1 MSRGVPRKPLQDR
14 HYSSSTDDEGSD
26 HDSAEAERR
35 QPASTNEEG
44 SEHESA
50 EAERGKLSPI
60 DEQGSDHDAA
70 EAEGNYINEGGEGSQ
85 TRPTGQSTSVD
96 EEVRNHESAEAEG
109 SNENEHQ
116 ETNQTRP
123 PSNDFS
129 FARAAQ
135 VFATDVRTAWNRFEL
150 DRIPREGTSPTP
162 IVEQGST
169 AIYHAPSI
177 LQFYFTNTPP
187 GIHTASTIDHPTDNR
202 TPSVSN
208 KQSSPGGD
216 TRNPRKRKRSGTDDD
231 DEDQEIQGPVDAL
244 LAVIEAGMLSHAD
257 REILLAAL
265 DSEEI
270 PGDEEV
276 ESGGERESV
285 GAEIRGE
292 RENWED
298 GARDSDDGDI
308 RSDKGGSGDIEEEAH
323 TEESPDGD
331 TIIVRKPRNQ
341 QSRTQDETENVTRGH
356 TLSRSGGRSQRRAG
370 SSGWEEDVYG
380 SSVSSTGR
388 HRPDTCARRDDQSV
402 ADDDAN
408 QSEGDESDQLPE
420 DEVHQTP
427 RQPHGRSTS
436 GRNWYYASGP
446 ETTTVSAT
454 VDASNILS
462 DAADGRRLS
471 RQSRQNSVAASGH
484 AAGAGHAV
492 SAQRHVEER
501 RVSTHPGQQNNQAD
515 TRTPSRPNRGIRG
528 SPEKQRATLPSIPEE
543 RPTGRRHIP
552 APHNPGMT
560 SKRKRQDRVNKMPA
574 RPRSLSPASQ
584 DQDMAAMGIGTL
596 PTQTDTEAEEEEE
609 SGEGKVMETIPE
621 ERSDGDE
628 SENDDAKGSKENTI
642 QRHPEQI
649 DRDPGE
655 PESKKKKIDALQRP
669 FKLHRKVRNN
679 PRVADRK
686 KATEEEEAPSA
697 GSEGSS
703 SSLSSPPSE
712 LELEGKLELEEEL
725 ESEEEQP
732 PVKPPAKRQKTR
744 RRGRDEELDDY
755 DAW

>member
-70 EAEGNYINEGGEGSQ
+70 EAEGNYNNEGGEGSQ

-96 EEVRNHESAEAEG
+96 EEVPNHESAEAEE

-123 PSNDFS
+123 PSNDFR

-150 DRIPREGTSPTP
+150 DRIPRDGTSPAP

-177 LQFYFTNTPP
+177 LQFYFTDAPP
-187 GIHTASTIDHPTDNR
+187 RIHTESNNDRPTDNR

-208 KQSSPGGD
+208 TQSSPGRD
-216 TRNPRKRKRSGTDDD
+216 TQTPRKRKRSDTDED

-265 DSEEI
+265 DSAEI
-270 PGDEEV
+270 PGDDEV
-276 ESGGERESV
+276 EDGGERESV

-308 RSDKGGSGDIEEEAH
+308 QSDKGGSGDVAGEAH

-380 SSVSSTGR
+380 SSVSSTGQ

-408 QSEGDESDQLPE
+408 QSEGGENDQLPE

-446 ETTTVSAT
+446 ETTTRQ
-454 VDASNILS
+454 VDTPQVQAMLYLLRDMLKRDVTGESPLKQS
-462 DAADGRRLS
+462 S
-471 RQSRQNSVAASGH
+471 VPRQ
-484 AAGAGHAV
+484 
-492 SAQRHVEER
+492 EEKD
-501 RVSTHPGQQNNQAD
+501 PGQQNNQAD

-528 SPEKQRATLPSIPEE
+528 SPEKQRATLSSIPEE
-543 RPTGRRHIP
+543 RPTGRRRIP

-712 LELEGKLELEEEL
+712 LEFEGKLELEEEL

-744 RRGRDEELDDY
+744 RRGRNEELDDY